1 VKLSIIAIAPWLCSE
16 HDQSSG
22 SFGVVVRC
30 VTILAPTHAKAA
42 KVSLDGLCRC
52 VDLHRGFLD
61 GYGTIGGDMRSMGL
75 MLKAEI
81 PEMQFPLP
89 DEPPDTL
96 TILDFLEFV
105 AASIG
110 KPIEGKRGRL

>member
-1 VKLSIIAIAPWLCSE
+1 M
-16 HDQSSG
+16 
-22 SFGVVVRC
+22 VVRC
-30 VTILAPTHAKAA
+30 VTILPPTHAKAA